1 MKQYKVEAKAFYS
14 KPFNNNRNHIIES
27 SIPEIQS
34 IMDQYA
40 SEGWTLVS
48 TDTSN
53 FGQALYIY
61 LYFEK

>member
-14 KPFNNNRNHIIES
+14 KISSNRNHIVES
-27 SIPEIQS
+27 SIQEIQS

-40 SEGWTLVS
+40 NEGWTLVS
-48 TDTSN
+48 TDASN